1 MTGAVT
7 GWVKLFFKR
16 YNFKR
21 KVSKICRNKGYS
33 LEKNGFLWW
42 LGKNKSGKC
51 NFTVNC
57 NESKY
62 SVKLIG
68 VRSKNILFGFIDE
81 THYEIKDYTFA
92 LPHTMDSFEY
102 TVKEKEP
109 YNFDAGAKKCIVMIP
124 ESVKVTIRNRSEKRD
139 RQEIGNR
146 DIIPEGEFFSGKRF
160 LDMLKNN

>member
-21 KVSKICRNKGYS
+21 KVSKICRTKGYS

-51 NFTVNC
+51 NFTVSS
-57 NESKY
+57 NENKY

-81 THYEIKDYTFA
+81 NFYEIKDYTFA

-102 TVKEKEP
+102 TVKKKEP
-109 YNFDAGAKKCIVMIP
+109 YRFDIGAKPCLVMVP
-124 ESVKVTIRNRSEKRD
+124 DSAKVTVRNRSEKKD
-139 RQEIGNR
+139 RQEIGSH
-146 DIIPEGEFFSGKRF
+146 DFAPEGEFFTGEKF
-160 LDMLKNN
+160 LVMLEKE